1 MDGRDAG
8 NAAHRA
14 NIRFGTN
21 NSAPSVQIY
30 SGSTAVFSTR
40 NSDVQLNQSN
50 AKLYFDNGTT
60 YYVGS
65 TSNVQF
71 LTASAAKITTLDVD
85 NLVSRTTTKESLEI
99 KDNLIIAGVSG
110 SKHGNHIGAGF
121 QLGGKVGVEGTG
133 SSALMSITM
142 EDISL
147 EKGSMA
153 LGVNATIIVSIT
165 SGSFFR
171 PSVKV
176 GDGVHAVTGAKSAS
190 NARAQNVQA
199 GVVSGSAGTFQRLTV
214 NKLTGDAIVT
224 VDNIKTGS
232 VVTAH
237 IADAQVT
244 HAKLAVGAITADNI
258 QTGSV
263 NTAHV
268 VANAITGAK
277 IATGAVTV
285 RNMATGS
292 VATPQI
298 SDLSVTHAKLAVG
311 AVTADNIGTGS
322 VLTANIADAQV
333 THAKLAVGA
342 VGKDNIAT
350 GSIEHDHL
358 ATGIITA
365 DNLQTGSI
373 NTVHIVD
380 GAVGIDALAT
390 GSVGKKQLHVA
401 IVQTTAML
409 GGLNFADGQLS
420 VGYRRGVFV
429 RADGSNISGSTFK
442 GFFATNAVPTPYN
455 ASLGAQPRLVL

>member
-1 MDGRDAG
+1 MARTRIGSKLIAESGVHKDNIQSGSIEIKHLDFVGSVGSSYLGELADDDVLAVYDASAGGTPANSMRAIKLSSLKSYISASAGVGGRTGSLQFAQQDGSNLTFAGMLDFTSDGTHITASAGRKIYFTNGALGVSPKHQFIRASAAGVLDIAAEDTGSGVVIARAGKKVQLRTVANTGLAVGAISSVPVLMDGRDAG

-153 LGVNATIIVSIT
+153 LGVNATRIVSIT

-171 PSVKV
+171 ASGMV
-176 GDGVHAVTGAKSAS
+176 GDGVLAVTGAISAS
-190 NARAQNVQA
+190 YAER
-199 GVVSGSAGTFQRLTV
+199 
-214 NKLTGDAIVT
+214 
-224 VDNIKTGS
+224 KTY
-232 VVTAH
+232 
-237 IADAQVT
+237 
-244 HAKLAVGAITADNI
+244 KLASFRVLLVH
-258 QTGSV
+258 S
-263 NTAHV
+263 
-268 VANAITGAK
+268 K
-277 IATGAVTV
+277 
-285 RNMATGS
+285 
-292 VATPQI
+292 
-298 SDLSVTHAKLAVG
+298 THSQQA
-311 AVTADNIGTGS
+311 
-322 VLTANIADAQV
+322 
-333 THAKLAVGA
+333 
-342 VGKDNIAT
+342 
-350 GSIEHDHL
+350 
-358 ATGIITA
+358 
-365 DNLQTGSI
+365 
-373 NTVHIVD
+373 
-380 GAVGIDALAT
+380 
-390 GSVGKKQLHVA
+390 
-401 IVQTTAML
+401 
-409 GGLNFADGQLS
+409 
-420 VGYRRGVFV
+420 YW
-429 RADGSNISGSTFK
+429 
-442 GFFATNAVPTPYN
+442 
-455 ASLGAQPRLVL
+455 